1 MCGISAII
9 GDNQELVRTSLKVM
23 VVAQLHRGPDDSG
36 EHVLPFGRKFLG
48 LGHRRLSIIDLS
60 PLGHQPMVHPVTGD
74 QIIFNGEIYNFEKIR
89 AELLRAGETFKGHS
103 DTEVLL
109 HALSRFG
116 ASCLNQLEGMYSFI
130 FLNARRNTL
139 LVARDPLGIKPLYV
153 CSVGGVTLFASEV
166 RSMLATGLIPNK
178 LSQQGLASYM
188 AYGAVQEPYTLIENV
203 RSFPAGHYQEFS
215 ADQGNAIS
223 APIPFWRYPSH
234 STAVREREVIG
245 QIRSTL
251 DAAVRDHMVS
261 DVPVGMFLS
270 SGLDSSIIAGLA
282 MRHTSRLRTFTVGFS
297 DEVDLSE
304 LVLASESAKLWKMDH
319 TEIVI
324 NKPDAE
330 QACLAWLE
338 SLDQPS
344 IDGLNVYLISK
355 VVRAQ
360 GIVVAL
366 SGLGGDELF
375 GGYPSFTDVPRAMRF
390 LKTVA
395 WLPPAVRGSLAHAMK
410 LHKGNAISEKYRDMA
425 LGDGGILDLY
435 LHRRRTMSD
444 SQLSRLGI
452 DPVAIGMTR
461 SIQDPDV
468 ISQLNID
475 KNDPVWT
482 ISQLESRFYQG
493 NMLLRD
499 GDTNGMANS
508 LEIRVPILD
517 RRMLDL
523 MYSIPGN
530 VRLPGGRADKHL
542 LKMAFPDLL
551 RNSLTSQAKRGFTL
565 PIRRWMHGP
574 MRPLCEDA
582 INSLK
587 TLGLMNDSGIDE
599 VWKEF
604 MRAPETPIW
613 SRAFALCVL
622 GHYIRRTGLS

>member
-9 GDNQELVRTSLKVM
+9 GENQDQVRTSLKAM
-23 VVAQLHRGPDDSG
+23 VAAQLHRGPDDSG
-36 EHVLPFGRKFLG
+36 EHVLQFGRKFLG

-74 QIIFNGEIYNFEKIR
+74 QIIFNGEIYNFENIR

-130 FLNARRNTL
+130 YLNTRRNTL

-178 LSQQGLASYM
+178 LSQQGVASYM
-188 AYGAVQEPYTLIENV
+188 AYGAVQEPYALIENV

-508 LEIRVPILD
+508 LEIRVPMLD

>member
-9 GDNQELVRTSLKVM
+9 GENQELVRTSLKAM
-23 VVAQLHRGPDDSG
+23 VAAQLHRGPDDSG

-74 QIIFNGEIYNFEKIR
+74 QIIFNGEIYNFKKIR
-89 AELLRAGETFKGHS
+89 DELLRAGETFKGHS

-130 FLNARRNTL
+130 YLNARRNTL

-153 CSVGGVTLFASEV
+153 CSTGGVSLFASEV
-166 RSMLATGLIPNK
+166 RSILATGLIPSK
-178 LSQQGLASYM
+178 LSQQGVASYM
-188 AYGAVQEPYTLIENV
+188 AYGAVQEPYTLVENV

-215 ADQGNAIS
+215 ADQGSAIS
-223 APIPFWRYPSH
+223 APIPFWRYPGH

-304 LVLASESAKLWKMDH
+304 LVLASESAKLWNMDH

-330 QACLAWLE
+330 QTCHAWLE

-395 WLPPAVRGSLAHAMK
+395 WLPPSLRGSLAHAMK
-410 LHKGNAISEKYRDMA
+410 MHKGKAISEKYRDMA

-444 SQLSRLGI
+444 SQLSLLGI
-452 DPVAIGMTR
+452 DPVALGMTA
-461 SIQDPDV
+461 SVQDPEV

-508 LEIRVPILD
+508 LEIRVPMLD

-551 RNSLTSQAKRGFTL
+551 RNSLTTQAKRGFTL

-587 TLGLMNDSGIDE
+587 TLGLMSDSGIDA